1 MSDEADAGLIL
12 EILDAA
18 DRVRTY
24 LAPEGQAG
32 FLRQGLVYDA
42 VCLNLLRVGES
53 ARFLSDGFKGRLPDV
68 PWPDLVNLRHRVAH
82 GYETLRP
89 EVLWLIASVNL
100 PELADHLRGP
110 QEPA

>member
-1 MSDEADAGLIL
+1 MSDEADAGLVL

-18 DRVRTY
+18 ERVRTY

-32 FLRQGLVYDA
+32 FLRQDMVYDA
-42 VCLNLLRVGES
+42 VCLNLLRVGEC
-53 ARFLSDGFKGRLPDV
+53 ARFLSDGFKRRLPDV

-82 GYETLRP
+82 GYEPLRP

-100 PELADHLRGP
+100 PDLADRLRGLE
-110 QEPA
+110 EPA